1 MGPDV
6 EFKKGFK
13 VAFMI
18 MFKELKENMVLLSG
32 QTGSLW
38 NVKQNPNGNSTV
50 SKIITN
56 SSIDRLIK
64 ITNLKNKEG

>member
-1 MGPDV
+1 
-6 EFKKGFK
+6 
-13 VAFMI
+13 MI